1 MDISK
6 TAIEKAKN
14 NYPDIH
20 FLIGNI
26 STYQK
31 ELAQYDACLFAEI
44 MWYILDDIDVI
55 LKNLQYFFHG
65 KTVMVNQTFYK
76 AGVQQYGKEYF
87 TNLDEMCAYLPWK
100 CLEKIVEEDVETG
113 SIDTHSVFRIG
124 D

>member
-76 AGVQQYGKEYF
+76 AGV
-87 TNLDEMCAYLPWK
+87 
-100 CLEKIVEEDVETG
+100 
-113 SIDTHSVFRIG
+113 
-124 D
+124 